1 MNFFSFQEILT
12 ITLTL
17 FAMIDILGATP
28 IILSIRQK
36 VKHID
41 SGKATIAAGMLM
53 VLFLLVGERFLGLFG
68 IDVSSFAVA
77 GSLVIF
83 VIAIEMIL
91 GIDLFRTDPEE
102 KSGSIIPIAFPIIA
116 GSGTLTTII
125 SLKAVYQI
133 QNIAVGIVL
142 NLIIV
147 YAVLKSTKH
156 IERLLGKSGLIL
168 VRKFFGIILLA
179 IAVKLFKTNI

>member
-1 MNFFSFQEILT
+1 MNFLAIQEI
-12 ITLTL
+12 ITASLTL
-17 FAMIDILGATP
+17 FAMIDILGAIP

-41 SGKATIAAGMLM
+41 SGKATIAAGGLM
-53 VLFLLVGERFLGLFG
+53 VLFLLVGERLLNLFG

-77 GSLVIF
+77 GSIVIF
-83 VIAIEMIL
+83 IIAIEMIL
-91 GIDLFRTDPEE
+91 GIDLFRTDPDE
-102 KSGSIIPIAFPIIA
+102 KSGSIIPIAFPLIA

-125 SLKAVYQI
+125 SLKAVYQM
-133 QNIAVGIVL
+133 QNIVVAILV
-142 NLIIV
+142 NLLIV

-156 IERLLGKSGLIL
+156 IERVLGKSGLIL
-168 VRKFFGIILLA
+168 VRKFFGIVLLA

>member
-1 MNFFSFQEILT
+1 MNFLSLQEIIT
-12 ITLTL
+12 STLTL
-17 FAMIDILGATP
+17 FAMIDILGAIP

-41 SGKATIAAGMLM
+41 SGKATIAAGGLML
-53 VLFLLVGERFLGLFG
+53 LFLLVGERLLNLFG

-77 GSLVIF
+77 GSIVIF
-83 VIAIEMIL
+83 IIAIEMIL
-91 GIDLFRTDPEE
+91 GIDLFRTDPDE

-125 SLKAVYQI
+125 SLKAVYQM
-133 QNIAVGIVL
+133 QNIVAAILL
-142 NLIIV
+142 NLLIV
-147 YAVLKSTKH
+147 YTVLKSTKH
-156 IERLLGKSGLIL
+156 IERVLGKSGLIL
-168 VRKFFGIILLA
+168 VRKFFGIVLLA

>member
-1 MNFFSFQEILT
+1 MDFFSFQEILT

-41 SGKATIAAGMLM
+41 SGKATIAAGILM
-53 VLFLLVGERFLGLFG
+53 VMFLLVGERFLGLFG
-68 IDVSSFAVA
+68 IDVASFAVA

-91 GIDLFRTDPEE
+91 GIDLFRTDPDE

-125 SLKAVYQI
+125 SLKAVYQM

-147 YAVLKSTKH
+147 YIVLKSTKL

-179 IAVKLFKTNI
+179 IAVKLFKTNF